1 MFRFVVTMAYG
12 SAVALQCFAAMPRD
26 HELLRPGC
34 ESSGTPIRRLAPD
47 MFDTLILLSGPA
59 EHSVFAT
66 LLRSYN
72 PLLNVL
78 PVFTAADLDAIEPE
92 WLSGARLVSFG
103 GDVKVPAAVV
113 AQLGYGAYN
122 FHPGSP
128 RYPGDT
134 PVQDAIDEGASDFG
148 CTMHRVTERAEAGPI
163 VEVDLFAV
171 PPGASIG
178 ALEEMIYAALVQMF
192 WRMAR
197 PLATQS
203 APLIERAVRWS
214 EVRRSRFDDRQI
226 RRGVPMISRDRA
238 VRRVDGPFTE
248 QFGIAPSIVPQGPQL
263 RLVSSDIEIDVADA
277 VDAEA

>member
-1 MFRFVVTMAYG
+1 
-12 SAVALQCFAAMPRD
+12 
-26 HELLRPGC
+26 
-34 ESSGTPIRRLAPD
+34 

-72 PLLNVL
+72 PSLNVL
-78 PVFTAADLDAIEPE
+78 PVFTAADLDAIESE
-92 WLSGARLVSFG
+92 WLSGARLVSFAG
-103 GDVKVPAAVV
+103 GDVKVQPAVV

-134 PVQDAIDEGASDFG
+134 PVRDAIDEGTPDFG
-148 CTMHRVTERAEAGPI
+148 CTMHRVTERGEAGPI

-171 PPGASIG
+171 PSDASIG
-178 ALEEMIYAALVQMF
+178 ALEEMTYAALVQMF

-197 PLATQS
+197 PLATHS

-214 EVRRSRFDDRQI
+214 DVRHSRSDNQQARRSSP
-226 RRGVPMISRDRA
+226 VISRGQA
-238 VRRVDGPFTE
+238 VRRIEGPLADH
-248 QFGIAPSIVPQGPQL
+248 FGIVPSMVPQGRQL
-263 RLVSSDIEIDVADA
+263 RLVSSDIEVDVTDA
-277 VDAEA
+277 GSTEA